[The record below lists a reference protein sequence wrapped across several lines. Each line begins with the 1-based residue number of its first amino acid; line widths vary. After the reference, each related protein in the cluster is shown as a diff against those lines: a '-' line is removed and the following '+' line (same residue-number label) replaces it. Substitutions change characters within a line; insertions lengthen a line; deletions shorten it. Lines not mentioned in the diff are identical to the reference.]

1 MEPLEPHLQ
10 QANPAPSQPAP
21 GSNGHQPA
29 PAPSAPTAPL
39 GSPTAAYVRTIF
51 SASGASTLA
60 WVAGAVFA
68 AGLFG
73 AGLLF
78 SAVFAVA
85 LSEGSGSGGAA
96 DVLSIDFGQV
106 IAGFLVLLGALLGG
120 GIAIDAEVNAGLFA
134 ASGVVSARVIPF
146 GIYALLIAGVALV
159 AGLRMRHQ
167 RIPAPS
173 LAAEACRSAVEGG
186 LVAAFLAAITGL
198 ASFGGSAYFGGIA
211 VRTQAPLVFLTV
223 FFAVAATLW
232 LTRALLQGRA
242 VGAFARGWAASL
254 REAAWYLTVQGVVF
268 AAVALVVLVIASV
281 HVGNGAPVL
290 AGSVLLGNFAVAA
303 AALGQFGGLTAGTS
317 SAGSMSVT
325 VFDAPDGHGAWLPV
339 SAVVVIVV
347 ASTVVGVRRPR
358 TDRPEW
364 RRVWQMPLVV
374 FGGWCAL
381 ALGIVGVHVD
391 GEVSA
396 AMQLGLVGSVG
407 LSWTSPFL
415 AGIAAGVASVGAEFI
430 PLVLFRINPA
440 LLTVLGGRRAAQL
453 WLHGTRVPEPATPS
467 AAFPAP
473 AASNPQAQHPQQPSP
488 AEQNPQ
494 AWYTPPVGAGAP
506 ASQPNDAAADAPAAA
521 PHPALAPPKPMSRK
535 ARERLIVSLSVAGV
549 LAVLAIA
556 SAATVAIVN
565 QSRDPAAMVSQ
576 YLQLLEAGKADEAT
590 RLVDP
595 GLQTSDR
602 ALLTDEVLGA
612 AEQRI
617 EVVRVE
623 TTSRAEGTANVH
635 VTYALDGERF
645 EAELLVEQGPKEYL
659 VLDTWELREPL
670 LVSATLTGPEA
681 TSLTL
686 GTSEVPLERNEY
698 GGSASREVYVYP
710 GVYTVTTPT
719 NEYLQSSTEQLRAAV
734 GHEAEPA
741 VAEVTVKP
749 SARFEAEVLQQVQQR
764 ITQCV
769 TIPTNMDDACP
780 YVTQDT
786 DLAEMKVVQQ
796 PEGFED
802 ISLTHF
808 TSLEGKIAVRQNPSS
823 WIKEPS
829 LRESDVTVRGEIEFE
844 KGKPKITEIN
854 VGGW

>member
-1 MEPLEPHLQ
+1 M
-10 QANPAPSQPAP
+10 
-21 GSNGHQPA
+21 
-29 PAPSAPTAPL
+29 
-39 GSPTAAYVRTIF
+39 
-51 SASGASTLA
+51 
-60 WVAGAVFA
+60 
-68 AGLFG
+68 
-73 AGLLF
+73 
-78 SAVFAVA
+78 
-85 LSEGSGSGGAA
+85 
-96 DVLSIDFGQV
+96 
-106 IAGFLVLLGALLGG
+106 
-120 GIAIDAEVNAGLFA
+120 
-134 ASGVVSARVIPF
+134 
-146 GIYALLIAGVALV
+146 
-159 AGLRMRHQ
+159 
-167 RIPAPS
+167 
-173 LAAEACRSAVEGG
+173 
-186 LVAAFLAAITGL
+186 
-198 ASFGGSAYFGGIA
+198 
-211 VRTQAPLVFLTV
+211 
-223 FFAVAATLW
+223 
-232 LTRALLQGRA
+232 
-242 VGAFARGWAASL
+242 
-254 REAAWYLTVQGVVF
+254 
-268 AAVALVVLVIASV
+268 
-281 HVGNGAPVL
+281 
-290 AGSVLLGNFAVAA
+290 LLGNLAVAA

-325 VFDAPDGHGAWLPV
+325 VFDVPDGHGAWFPV
-339 SAVVVIVV
+339 FALVAIVV
-347 ASTVVGVRRPR
+347 ASVVVGVRRPR

-364 RRVWQMPLVV
+364 RRIWQMPLVV
-374 FGGWCAL
+374 FGVWCAL

-407 LSWTSPFL
+407 LSWPSPFL

-430 PLVLFRINPA
+430 PLFLFRINPG

-453 WLHGTRVPEPATPS
+453 WVQGSRVPEPASPS
-467 AAFPAP
+467 AASPA
-473 AASNPQAQHPQQPSP
+473 QAEQNLQPPSP
-488 AEQNPQ
+488 AGQNPQ
-494 AWYTPPVGAGAP
+494 VWYTPAVVAGAP
-506 ASQPNDAAADAPAAA
+506 ASQPHDAAVEARGAA
-521 PHPALAPPKPMSRK
+521 PAPPKPLSRK

-549 LAVLAIA
+549 LAVLATA
-556 SAATVAIVN
+556 SVATVAIVN
-565 QSRDPAAMVSQ
+565 QSRDPAATVSQ
-576 YLQLLEAGKADEAT
+576 YLQLLEAGKADQAT
-590 RLVDP
+590 QLVDP

-602 ALLTDEVLGA
+602 VLLTDEVLGA

-686 GTSEVPLERNEY
+686 GKSEVPLERNEF

-719 NEYLQSSTEQLRAAV
+719 NEYLKSSTEQLRAAV

-749 SARFEAEVLQQVQQR
+749 SPKFEAEILQQVQQR

-796 PEGFED
+796 PGGFED
-802 ISLTHF
+802 ISLKQL
-808 TSLEGKIAVRQNPSS
+808 TSLEGKVAVRENPSS
-823 WIKEPS
+823 WNKEPR